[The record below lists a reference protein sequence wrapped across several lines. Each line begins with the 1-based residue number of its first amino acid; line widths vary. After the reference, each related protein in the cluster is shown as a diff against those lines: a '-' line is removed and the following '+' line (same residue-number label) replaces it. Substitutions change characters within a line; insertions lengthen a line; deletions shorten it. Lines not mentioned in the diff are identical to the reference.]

1 MSRWNQLAWMKF
13 AVMHVHH
20 GDVSPQAQESGA
32 WQVKNNI
39 AAKHRAMPKFGSTC
53 AFCFP

>member
-39 AAKHRAMPKFGSTC
+39 DAKHRAMPKFGSTC
-53 AFCFP
+53 ASCFP